1 MKTRSVVNTQAEEL
15 NAILRGS
22 SPILTEFLSRRALAM
37 YFPYKG
43 ILGQSGQAKGLKYN
57 ATIGIACEDDLS
69 PMRLNSLDELHNLGP
84 KEAYP
89 YAPSF
94 GDPEL
99 RKVWKTMI
107 SNKNPGLTGKN
118 FGTPV
123 VSQALTH
130 GITLSAMM
138 FLDPGDEVLVP
149 DPYWD
154 NYNLLFEESL
164 GAKVATFPCFSGE
177 SFNLKGLEAALETRE
192 GRKVNLLLNFPNNP
206 TGYTP
211 TSEEMS
217 EIVAILKKSAE
228 AGTKLVVM
236 IDDAYFGLV
245 YENGVAT
252 ESIFSELVD
261 LHTNIMAV
269 KIDGAT
275 KEDYVWGFRVG
286 FITFGHPEATEEAYK
301 ALNDKL
307 GGFIRGTISNCSM
320 LSQSMLLKAYTDDN
334 YASQKA
340 EKYQT
345 LKGRYDTLKAE
356 LESHPE
362 YSESFSPLPYNSGY
376 FMCIQPTEGV
386 DAEEVRKLLIEKYE
400 TGLIALSGLLRIAF
414 SSAPAN
420 SIPAIL
426 SNVHQA
432 IQEVKGA

>member
-1 MKTRSVVNTQAEEL
+1 VNTQAEEL
-15 NAILRGS
+15 NGILAGS
-22 SPILTEFLSRRALAM
+22 SPVLPTFLSQRALAM

-43 ILGQSGQAKGLKYN
+43 ILGQSAQAKGVKYN

-69 PMRLNSLDELHNLGP
+69 PMRLNSLDGLHNLSP

-94 GDPEL
+94 GHPEL
-99 RKVWKTMI
+99 RKTWKSMI
-107 SNKNPGLTGKN
+107 SEKNPGLAGKS

-130 GITLSAMM
+130 GLTLSAMM
-138 FLDPGDEVLVP
+138 FLNPGDEILVP

-164 GAKVATFPCFSGE
+164 GAKVSTFPCFDGE
-177 SFNLKGLEAALETRE
+177 RFNLQALQAALEA
-192 GRKVNLLLNFPNNP
+192 RKGKRVNLLLNFPNNP

-211 TSEEMS
+211 MKEEMTA
-217 EIVAILKKSAE
+217 IVDLLKETAE
-228 AGTKLVVM
+228 ADTKIVVL

-245 YENGVAT
+245 YEEGVAT
-252 ESIFSELVD
+252 ESIFSQLID
-261 LHTNIMAV
+261 LHPNLMAV

-275 KEDYVWGFRVG
+275 KEDYAWGFRVG
-286 FITFGHPEATEEAYK
+286 FITFGHPEASEEAYK

-307 GGFIRGTISNCSM
+307 GGFIRGTVSNCSM
-320 LSQSMLLKAYTDDN
+320 LSQSMLLKAYTDDQ
-334 YASQKA
+334 YAAQKT
-340 EKYQT
+340 EKYNT
-345 LKGRYDTLKAE
+345 LKGRYETLKKE
-356 LESHPE
+356 LLDHPE
-362 YSESFSPLPYNSGY
+362 YGESFSALPYNSGY
-376 FMCIQPTEGV
+376 FMCIEPTLGV
-386 DAEEVRKLLIEKYE
+386 DAETVRKLLIEKYE

-414 SSAPAN
+414 SSAPAD
-420 SIPAIL
+420 SIPTIL

>member
-1 MKTRSVVNTQAEEL
+1 MNSQAQEL
-15 NAILRGS
+15 NEVLAGA
-22 SPILTEFLSRRALAM
+22 SPVLPTFLSQRAQAM

-43 ILGQSGQAKGLKYN
+43 ILGQSAQAKGVKYN

-69 PMRLNSLDELHNLGP
+69 PMRLSSLDELHNLGP

-94 GDPEL
+94 GHPEL
-99 RKVWKTMI
+99 RKTWKSMI
-107 SNKNPGLTGKN
+107 AQKNPGLTGKN
-118 FGTPV
+118 FSTPV
-123 VSQALTH
+123 VAQALTH

-138 FLDPGDEVLVP
+138 FLDPGDEILVP

-164 GAKVATFPCFSGE
+164 GAKVATFPCFEGE
-177 SFNLKGLEAALETRE
+177 NFNLKGLEDALGARK
-192 GRKVNLLLNFPNNP
+192 GQKVNLLLNFPNNP

-211 TSEEMS
+211 MADEMD
-217 EIVAILKKSAE
+217 AISALLKKSADE
-228 AGTKLVVM
+228 GTKLVVF

-245 YENGVAT
+245 YEEGVAT
-252 ESIFSELVD
+252 ESIFSQLTD
-261 LHTNIMAV
+261 LHPNLLAV

-275 KEDYVWGFRVG
+275 KEDYAWGFRVG

-320 LSQSMLLKAYTDDN
+320 LSQSMLLKAYTDKN
-334 YASQKA
+334 YASQKE

-345 LKGRYDTLKAE
+345 LKGRYDVLKNE
-356 LESHPE
+356 LQNHPE
-362 YSESFSPLPYNSGY
+362 YAESFSTLPYNSGY
-376 FMCIQPTEGV
+376 FMCIQPTQGV
-386 DAEEVRKLLIEKYE
+386 DAESVRRLLIEKFD

-414 SSAPAN
+414 SSAPSQ
-420 SIPAIL
+420 SIPTIL
-426 SNVHQA
+426 SNVHKA
-432 IQEVKGA
+432 IQEVKDA